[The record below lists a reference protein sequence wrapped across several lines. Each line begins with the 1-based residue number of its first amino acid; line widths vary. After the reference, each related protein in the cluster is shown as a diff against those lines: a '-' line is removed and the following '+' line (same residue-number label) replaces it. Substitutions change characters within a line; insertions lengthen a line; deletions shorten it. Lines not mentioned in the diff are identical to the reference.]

1 MIKVSRSFLY
11 ELVEKGVPFW
21 GHVIDGWPRG
31 PSAGG
36 PLCCRQFTQ
45 MLGSDA
51 CQGMQPCNVGN
62 VTFRW
67 LSVLFTFSNKILSLD
82 REKRPCSWLQ
92 SLMMLI
98 WYKFV
103 GLFLASLILNAWGFF
118 FFFRGD
124 SSHWPKYTSSS
135 LPCIKRSRESQ
146 SSYLLAETADLV
158 KTMCG
163 LLKDD
168 LAPSAKL
175 FNVFT
180 WVLQILGINPLFFL
194 YLLPSSLLSL
204 WQNPLHPR
212 SRVVQ
217 YL

>member
-1 MIKVSRSFLY
+1 MPGCWLETWISHRRIINLRITVWSLNICIWMIKVSRSFLY

-21 GHVIDGWPRG
+21 GYVIDGWPRG
-31 PSAGG
+31 LSAGG

-118 FFFRGD
+118 FFMATAATGQSTHHHPCLVLRGAED
-124 SSHWPKYTSSS
+124 HN
-135 LPCIKRSRESQ
+135 LPTCWQRQ
-146 SSYLLAETADLV
+146 PT
-158 KTMCG
+158 
-163 LLKDD
+163 LLK
-168 LAPSAKL
+168 LC
-175 FNVFT
+175 V
-180 WVLQILGINPLFFL
+180 G
-194 YLLPSSLLSL
+194 Y
-204 WQNPLHPR
+204 
-212 SRVVQ
+212 
-217 YL
+217 